1 MEEKDNTA
9 NDKSLEKKLAK
20 AKSDYI
26 GFWQDVASVTGDTED
41 MRLLIELAEKYYA
54 LLGECNKQNQAD
66 SQDKELSQVLP
77 QTLESEYE
85 GINLE

>member
-41 MRLLIELAEKYYA
+41 MRLLIELAEKYCT
-54 LLGECNKQNQAD
+54 LLGEYNKQNQAG
-66 SQDKELSQVLP
+66 SQDKELSSVLP

-85 GINLE
+85 GISLE

>member
-1 MEEKDNTA
+1 MKEKDNNA

-20 AKSDYI
+20 AKSDYL

-41 MRLLIELAEKYYA
+41 MRLLIELAEKYYD
-54 LLGECNKQNQAD
+54 LLGEHSKQNQAD
-66 SQDKELSQVLP
+66 NQDKELSPILP